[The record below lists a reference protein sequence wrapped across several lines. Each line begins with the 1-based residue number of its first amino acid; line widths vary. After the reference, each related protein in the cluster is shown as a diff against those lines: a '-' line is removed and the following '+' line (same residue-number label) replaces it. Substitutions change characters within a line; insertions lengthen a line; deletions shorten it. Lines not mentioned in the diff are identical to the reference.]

1 MNEEYGA
8 WIHQLHHLVTRANTI
23 ENTMIHMMIQSLI
36 VINEST
42 KIGLA
47 HGVEVEAEA
56 EARSAGT
63 QKCPMFIRT
72 EEQLVNTK
80 LGYKPSVHSSQ

>member
-1 MNEEYGA
+1 
-8 WIHQLHHLVTRANTI
+8 
-23 ENTMIHMMIQSLI
+23 MIHMMIQSLI

-63 QKCPMFIRT
+63 QKCWLCKF
-72 EEQLVNTK
+72 
-80 LGYKPSVHSSQ
+80 